1 VADVPVDDTEQRDD
15 LGLFLVMLSHAAH
28 VLALRANPHD
38 IAFLPPSCG
47 HESHARVRALAAR
60 WARAQALREGD
71 AKLVPPPTAAPA
83 YEDEAYRLRAI
94 EQRGNGLI
102 CGVYS

>member
-1 VADVPVDDTEQRDD
+1 
-15 LGLFLVMLSHAAH
+15 M
-28 VLALRANPHD
+28 
-38 IAFLPPSCG
+38 
-47 HESHARVRALAAR
+47 AAR